1 MCVSKNEMFL
11 DRFAKL
17 IIILE
22 MGERNKKMDNIV
34 FFMAVFTTL
43 LRGRQ
48 DTVRQL

>member
-1 MCVSKNEMFL
+1 MCISKNEVFL

-34 FFMAVFTTL
+34 FFMVVF
-43 LRGRQ
+43 GAIYYMYGYI
-48 DTVRQL
+48 V